1 MNDERKTE
9 FADQIIAEA
18 SSWVAQLETGNLSRA
33 DIAALREWISRSPAH
48 ATEIRAV
55 AQLSGQLSELT
66 DCLQFVEHERRSRAG
81 VRREIRRPRIIGAF
95 AAMAMLA
102 GIFTIYS
109 ETFIR
114 HTPEAFAFTTL
125 TGEYET
131 HTLSDG
137 SVVKLNTNS
146 RMTIEYTKD
155 ERSVILLFG
164 EAFFDV
170 ASDPSRPF
178 SVQAGRSRSEA
189 LGTSFSV
196 RLDDDFA
203 ALSVLEGVVSFS
215 QNIVSAAAQ
224 ENESPHSGDIVLNAG
239 QTISIQNDPS
249 PTVTL
254 SASQIQLVP
263 ERELMRRLSW
273 REGLIE
279 FSDTPLQEVVEEVN
293 RHIQSPLQIGD
304 DRLSEMRIG
313 GIYRAGDQAAMLEAF
328 ERLGIEVD
336 QSDPSS
342 IVLRAGNT
350 AEDTL

>member
-9 FADQIIAEA
+9 LADQIIAEA
-18 SSWVAQLETGNLSRA
+18 SAWVAQLETGNLSRA

-48 ATEIRAV
+48 ASEIRAV
-55 AQLSGQLSELT
+55 AQLSGQMSELT
-66 DCLQFVEHERRSRAG
+66 DCLQFVEQERRGRAG
-81 VRREIRRPRIIGAF
+81 VRRGNRRPRLIGAF
-95 AAMAMLA
+95 AAMAMLT

-109 ETFIR
+109 GSFTR
-114 HTPEAFAFTTL
+114 HTPEMFAFTTL

-146 RMTIEYTKD
+146 RMTIEYSKD
-155 ERSVILLFG
+155 ERTVTLLFG

-170 ASDPSRPF
+170 ASDPNRPF

-196 RLDDDFA
+196 RLDNDFA

-215 QNIVSAAAQ
+215 QNIVGAAR
-224 ENESPHSGDIVLNAG
+224 ENESPRSGEIVLNAG
-239 QTISIQNDPS
+239 QTISIQNDPPPNAS
-249 PTVTL
+249 L

-279 FSDTPLQEVVEEVN
+279 FSDAPLQEVVAEVN

-336 QSDPSS
+336 QSNPSS
-342 IVLRAGNT
+342 IVLRAGNS

>member
-1 MNDERKTE
+1 MNDEPTFE
-9 FADQIIAEA
+9 LTDQIIAEA
-18 SSWVAQLETGNLSRA
+18 SAWVAQLETGNLSRA

-48 ATEIRAV
+48 ASEIRAV
-55 AQLSGQLSELT
+55 AQLSGQMSALT
-66 DCLQFVEHERRSRAG
+66 DCLQFVEQERRGRAG
-81 VRREIRRPRIIGAF
+81 VRKGIRRSRIIGAF

-109 ETFIR
+109 ASFTR
-114 HTPEAFAFTTL
+114 HTPEVFAFATL
-125 TGEYET
+125 TGEYEA

-146 RMTIEYTKD
+146 RMTIEYSED
-155 ERSVILLFG
+155 ERHVTLLFG

-170 ASDPSRPF
+170 APDPKRPF

-215 QNIVSAAAQ
+215 QNIASAAQ
-224 ENESPHSGDIVLNAG
+224 ENESPRRGDVVLNAG

-249 PTVTL
+249 PNASL

-263 ERELMRRLSW
+263 ERELIRRLSW

-304 DRLSEMRIG
+304 ERLIEMRIG
-313 GIYRAGDQAAMLEAF
+313 GIYRAGDQDAMLEAF
-328 ERLGIEVD
+328 ERLGIKVD
-336 QSDPSS
+336 QTNPTI
-342 IVLRAGNT
+342 IVLRA
-350 AEDTL
+350 ADEPEDTL